1 MDKKDIILSP
11 DYWVILSAP
20 AGSGKTYFLSKR
32 FLEIIKREK
41 INPLKILAITF
52 TEKAAGEMKMRIIQ
66 MAKKY
71 YPEIYKE
78 HEEEFLMLR
87 ISTIHSFCNT
97 FLKRFANEIGI
108 PFGFEILDESS
119 AEIYFDEKIDEFI
132 VEKIFKRREEYEW
145 ILKVFAFY
153 KWERVL
159 EFLKTLLRKR
169 PLIDNIF
176 YKIKDEEIEK
186 IKEFIPHDFEDF
198 SKYEMKDI
206 DEVFK
211 TSKKLGK
218 SIKKS
223 NQQIYS
229 FIYSFFTFYI
239 SRFFKEILDYYFEIK
254 SYEAKVDFADIE
266 FYAYRILNK
275 EEISEIYNVLE
286 AFDEKTNHILIDEF
300 QDTNFLQW
308 RIIEKLTEEWRSGE
322 GAKSEKGEKASL
334 FIVGDPMQSIYMFR
348 NANVKT
354 FESAKNNILIW
365 LGEKAKEEILEE
377 NYRSLRSIIDFVNK
391 IFSGENNYRPFL
403 KKRENEEKGFVE
415 IIINEEKDKE
425 KEIRAIAKRI
435 KNLIGKEIVFERGTE
450 KRKKCEYRDIAILL
464 RKRTNLSL
472 YEKIFREE
480 KIPYCVIGGIGF
492 WKEPEIELLSNFVE
506 FLLEPDYNLG
516 LYLILKSPLFLLKDD
531 EIFKFL
537 IKDKNLWEG
546 IDKNLKK
553 EIGELKKEINNKG
566 LTFSLID
573 YLIKKEFFKYIG
585 NDIQKVKNVFKFF
598 KIIFEIERKGGNL
611 SEIVSYIRK
620 RREIESEGKANIFS
634 EEMNAVRIL
643 TIHKSKGLEFPIV
656 IIPECDKIEVESR
669 DVFAFLENESGYK
682 FKIYPRDKKKFKFY
696 KEFYEE
702 LEEENKRIL
711 YVALTRARD
720 GLIISGQFNFKDE
733 PSSNKNAFQ
742 YIICNADIK
751 KLGNN
756 YEASQE
762 FENLRILKVE
772 DIEDI
777 EIKKEEKIKRE
788 RIDFERKI
796 YLPEKVY
803 YTSFDSYYSVV
814 FGEIMHRI
822 LDAFSKGILKE
833 ENLEI
838 FIKNLLFEKGLKE
851 EMREKFLKE
860 INYHIEKLEESKI
873 FENIIL
879 PKENSFSEFEFIYKE
894 NGEIKK
900 GRIDRLIIRE
910 DCAEIYDYKTEGE
923 EISEEEIKRL
933 KIYKEAVKN
942 YFGIENIKTFII
954 FTKEGKIKEFL

>member
-11 DYWVILSAP
+11 DYWIILSAP

-32 FLEIIKREK
+32 FLEIVKREG

-66 MAKKY
+66 MAKRD
-71 YPEIYKE
+71 YPEIYKKY
-78 HEEEFLMLR
+78 EEEFMMLR

-132 VEKIFKRREEYEW
+132 IEKIFKGKEKYER

-153 KWERVL
+153 KWERAL
-159 EFLKTLLRKR
+159 GFLKTLLRKR

-176 YKIKDEEIEK
+176 YKKEEEDIKK
-186 IKEFIPHDFEDF
+186 FIPYDSGDF
-198 SKYEMKDI
+198 SKYETKDI
-206 DEVFK
+206 EEIFK
-211 TSKKLGK
+211 ISKKLEREV
-218 SIKKS
+218 KKS
-223 NQQIYS
+223 NLELYS
-229 FIYSFFTFYI
+229 FIYYFFTFHI
-239 SRFFKEILDYYFEIK
+239 SNFFKEILDYYFRIK
-254 SYEAKVDFADIE
+254 SYEAKVDFADME
-266 FYAYRILNK
+266 FYAYRILN
-275 EEISEIYNVLE
+275 EGIIEEIYNVLE

-308 RIIEKLTEEWRSGE
+308 RIIEKLIEEWKSGM
-322 GAKSEKGEKASL
+322 GAKFEKGEKASL

-354 FESAKNNILIW
+354 FEGAKRSILTW
-365 LGEKAKEEILEE
+365 LGERAKEEVLEE
-377 NYRSLRSIIDFVNK
+377 NYRSLKSIIDFVNK
-391 IFSGENNYRPFL
+391 IFSNEKNYRPFL
-403 KKRENEEKGFVE
+403 KKRNNEEKGFVE
-415 IIINEEKDKE
+415 IIINEENEKE
-425 KEIRAIAKRI
+425 KEIRAIARRI
-435 KNLIGKEIVFERGTE
+435 KNLIGKELVFEKGNE
-450 KRKKCEYRDIAILL
+450 KKKKCEYRDIAVLL
-464 RKRTNLSL
+464 RKRTNLSI

-480 KIPYCVIGGIGF
+480 KIPYTIIGGIGF

-506 FLLEPDYNLG
+506 FLFEPDYNLG
-516 LYLILKSPLFLLKDD
+516 LYLILKSPLFSLKDN
-531 EIFKFL
+531 EILFK
-537 IKDKNLWEG
+537 G
-546 IDKNLKK
+546 IDKKLKK
-553 EIGELKKEINNKG
+553 EFEELKKEIYEKG

-573 YLIKKEFFKYIG
+573 YLIKKEFFKYIA

-598 KIIFEIERKGGNL
+598 KIIFEIEKRGGNL
-611 SEIVSYIRK
+611 SEILSYIRK

-656 IIPECDKIEVESR
+656 IIPECDEIKVETR
-669 DVFAFLENESGYK
+669 EPFAFLEDEKGYK
-682 FKIYPRDKKKFKFY
+682 FKIYSKDKKEFEFY
-696 KEFYEE
+696 KEFLKE

-720 GLIISGQFNFKDE
+720 GLIISGKFNFKNKIS
-733 PSSNKNAFQ
+733 PYKNAFQ
-742 YIICNADIK
+742 YLLYNAKIK
-751 KLGNN
+751 KSGDN
-756 YEASQE
+756 YETSE
-762 FENLRILKVE
+762 KFENLKILKVE
-772 DIEDI
+772 DIGEV
-777 EIKKEEKIKRE
+777 EIKKEGKIKRE

-796 YLPEKVY
+796 YLPEKETYISLDVY
-803 YTSFDSYYSVV
+803 YSII

-838 FIKNLLFEKGLKE
+838 FVKNLLFEKGLKKE
-851 EMREKFLKE
+851 IREKFLKE
-860 INYHIEKLEESKI
+860 IYYHFEKLKENKI
-873 FENIIL
+873 FENIVL
-879 PKENSFSEFEFIYKE
+879 PKENSFSEFEFVYEE

-900 GRIDRLIIRE
+900 GRIDRLIIKE
-910 DCAEIYDYKTEGE
+910 NYAEIYDYKTEGR
-923 EISEEEIKRL
+923 EIFEEEIKRL

-954 FTKEGKIKEFL
+954 FTKEGKMKEVL

>member
-11 DYWVILSAP
+11 DYWIILSAP

-32 FLEIIKREK
+32 FLEIVKREG

-66 MAKKY
+66 MAKRD
-71 YPEIYKE
+71 YPEIYKKY
-78 HEEEFLMLR
+78 EEEFMMLR

-132 VEKIFKRREEYEW
+132 IEKIFKGKEKYER

-153 KWERVL
+153 KWERAL
-159 EFLKTLLRKR
+159 GFLKTLLRKR

-176 YKIKDEEIEK
+176 YKKEDIKK
-186 IKEFIPHDFEDF
+186 FIPYDSGDF
-198 SKYEMKDI
+198 SKYETKDI
-206 DEVFK
+206 EEIFK
-211 TSKKLGK
+211 ISKKLERED
-218 SIKKS
+218 KKS
-223 NQQIYS
+223 NLELYS
-229 FIYSFFTFYI
+229 FIYYFFTFHI
-239 SRFFKEILDYYFEIK
+239 SNFFKEILDYYFRIK
-254 SYEAKVDFADIE
+254 SYEAKVDFADME
-266 FYAYRILNK
+266 FYAYRILN
-275 EEISEIYNVLE
+275 EGIIEEIYNVLE

-308 RIIEKLTEEWRSGE
+308 RIIEKLIEEWKSGM
-322 GAKSEKGEKASL
+322 GAKFEKGEKASL

-354 FESAKNNILIW
+354 FEGAKRSILTW
-365 LGEKAKEEILEE
+365 LGERAKEEVLEE
-377 NYRSLRSIIDFVNK
+377 NYRSLKSIIDFVNK
-391 IFSGENNYRPFL
+391 IFSNEKNYRPFL
-403 KKRENEEKGFVE
+403 KKRNNEEKGFVE
-415 IIINEEKDKE
+415 IIINEENEKE
-425 KEIRAIAKRI
+425 KEIRAIARRI
-435 KNLIGKEIVFERGTE
+435 KNLIGKEVVFEKGSE
-450 KRKKCEYRDIAILL
+450 KKKKCEYRDIAVLL
-464 RKRTNLSL
+464 RKRTNLSI

-480 KIPYCVIGGIGF
+480 KIPYTIIGGIGF

-506 FLLEPDYNLG
+506 FLFEPDYNLG
-516 LYLILKSPLFLLKDD
+516 LYLILKSPLFSLKDN
-531 EIFKFL
+531 EILFK
-537 IKDKNLWEG
+537 G
-546 IDKNLKK
+546 IDKKLKK
-553 EIGELKKEINNKG
+553 EFEELKKEIYEKG

-573 YLIKKEFFKYIG
+573 YLIKKEFFKYIA

-598 KIIFEIERKGGNL
+598 KIIFEIEKRGGNL
-611 SEIVSYIRK
+611 SEILSYIRK

-656 IIPECDKIEVESR
+656 IIPECDEIKVETR
-669 DVFAFLENESGYK
+669 EPFAFLEDEKGYK
-682 FKIYPRDKKKFKFY
+682 FKIYSKDKKEFEFY
-696 KEFYEE
+696 KEFLKE

-720 GLIISGQFNFKDE
+720 GLIISGKFNFKNKIS
-733 PSSNKNAFQ
+733 PYKNAFQ
-742 YIICNADIK
+742 YLLYNAKIK
-751 KLGNN
+751 KSGDN
-756 YEASQE
+756 YETSE
-762 FENLRILKVE
+762 KFENLKILKVE
-772 DIEDI
+772 DIGEV

-796 YLPEKVY
+796 YLPEKETYISLDVY
-803 YTSFDSYYSVV
+803 YSII

-833 ENLEI
+833 GNLEI
-838 FIKNLLFEKGLKE
+838 FVKNLLFEKGLKKE
-851 EMREKFLKE
+851 IREKFLKE
-860 INYHIEKLEESKI
+860 IYYHFEKLKENKI
-873 FENIIL
+873 FENIVL
-879 PKENSFSEFEFIYKE
+879 PKENSFSEFEFVYEE

-900 GRIDRLIIRE
+900 GRIDRLIIKE
-910 DCAEIYDYKTEGE
+910 NYAEIYDYKTEGR
-923 EISEEEIKRL
+923 EIFEEEIKRL

-954 FTKEGKIKEFL
+954 FTKEGEMKEVL

>member
-32 FLEIIKREK
+32 FLEIIKREG
-41 INPLKILAITF
+41 INPLKMLAITF

-66 MAKKY
+66 MVKRE

-78 HEEEFLMLR
+78 YEEEFMMLR

-119 AEIYFDEKIDEFI
+119 AEIYFEEKINEFI
-132 VEKIFKRREEYEW
+132 VEKIFKGKEKYEN
-145 ILKVFAFY
+145 IFKTFAFY
-153 KWERVL
+153 KWERFMD
-159 EFLKTLLRKR
+159 FLRTLLRKR

-186 IKEFIPHDFEDF
+186 IKDFIPSDFVNF
-198 SKYEMKDI
+198 SKYEGKNI
-206 DEVFK
+206 DEIFK
-211 TSKKLGK
+211 NLKKL
-218 SIKKS
+218 KKKDK
-223 NQQIYS
+223 NLNKELYS
-229 FIYSFFTFYI
+229 YVYSYFTFHI
-239 SRFFKEILDYYFEIK
+239 SIFFKEILEYYFKTK
-254 SYEAKVDFADIE
+254 SYEAKVDFADME
-266 FYAYRILNK
+266 FYAYRILN
-275 EEISEIYNVLE
+275 EGEINEIYNVLE

-308 RIIEKLTEEWRSGE
+308 RIIEKLIEEWRSGM
-322 GAKSEKGEKASL
+322 GAKFEKGEKASL

-354 FESAKNNILIW
+354 FEGAKKDILIW
-365 LGEKAKEEILEE
+365 LGEKAKEENLEE
-377 NYRSLRSIIDFVNK
+377 NYRSLKSIIKFVNK
-391 IFSGENNYRPFL
+391 IFSNEENYSQFL
-403 KKRENEEKGFVE
+403 KKRNNEESGFVE
-415 IIINEEKDKE
+415 IIINEKDDKE
-425 KEIRAIAKRI
+425 KEIKAIARRI
-435 KNLIGKEIVFERGTE
+435 KGLIGKEIVFEKGTE

-464 RKRTNLSL
+464 RKRTNLSI

-480 KIPYCVIGGIGF
+480 KIPYTIIGGIGF

-506 FLLEPDYNLG
+506 FIFEPNYNLG
-516 LYLILKSPLFLLKDD
+516 LYLILKSPLFSLKDN
-531 EIFKFL
+531 EIFRFL
-537 IKDKNLWEG
+537 FKDKNLWKG

-553 EIGELKKEINNKG
+553 EIEELKKEIYEKG

-598 KIIFEIERKGGNL
+598 KIIHEIERKGGNL

-656 IIPECDKIEVESR
+656 IIPECDEIKVEKRES
-669 DVFAFLENESGYK
+669 FAFLEDEKGYK
-682 FKIYPRDKKKFKFY
+682 FKIYPKDKEKFDFY
-696 KEFYEE
+696 KEFLEE
-702 LEEENKRIL
+702 LKKENKRIL

-720 GLIISGQFNFKDE
+720 GLIISGNLNMEKKID
-733 PSSNKNAFQ
+733 PDKNAFQ
-742 YIICNADIK
+742 YIFS
-751 KLGNN
+751 KLFTEKSN
-756 YEASQE
+756 ETIQKI
-762 FENLRILKVE
+762 ENLKILKVE
-772 DIEDI
+772 
-777 EIKKEEKIKRE
+777 EIKEVEIKEEEKIKRE

-796 YLPEKVY
+796 YLPEKLSY
-803 YTSFDSYYSVV
+803 LSLDNYYSII

-851 EMREKFLKE
+851 EKREKFLKE
-860 INYHIEKLEESKI
+860 INYHIEKLRENKI
-873 FENIIL
+873 FENVVL
-879 PKENSFSEFEFIYKE
+879 PRENSFSEFEFIYKE

-900 GRIDRLIIRE
+900 GRIDRLIIKE
-910 DCAEIYDYKTEGE
+910 NCAEIYDYKTEE
-923 EISEEEIKRL
+923 KISEEEIKRL

>member
-32 FLEIIKREK
+32 FLEIIKKEG

-52 TEKAAGEMKMRIIQ
+52 TEKAAGEMKMRVIQ

-71 YPEIYKE
+71 YPEIYKKY
-78 HEEEFLMLR
+78 EEEFMMLR

-132 VEKIFKRREEYEW
+132 IEKIFKRKEEYEE

-176 YKIKDEEIEK
+176 YKIIEEEE
-186 IKEFIPHDFEDF
+186 IKEFIPKDFEDF
-198 SKYEMKDI
+198 SKYENKDMNEI
-206 DEVFK
+206 FK
-211 TSKKLGK
+211 ISKKLGK
-218 SIKKS
+218 SGEKS
-223 NQQIYS
+223 NLGFHS
-229 FIYSFFTFYI
+229 FVYSFFTFYI
-239 SRFFKEILDYYFEIK
+239 FHFFKEILDYYFKIK

-266 FYAYRILNK
+266 FYAYRILN
-275 EEISEIYNVLE
+275 EGEVDEIYNVLE

-308 RIIEKLTEEWRSGE
+308 RIIKKLIEEWRSGM
-322 GAKSEKGEKASL
+322 GAKFEKGEKASL

-354 FESAKNNILIW
+354 FEGAKKDILIW

-391 IFSGENNYRPFL
+391 IFSNEKNYRPFL
-403 KKRENEEKGFVE
+403 KKRKNEEIGFVE
-415 IIINEEKDKE
+415 IIINEKNEKE
-425 KEIRAIAKRI
+425 REIRAIAKRI
-435 KNLIGKEIVFERGTE
+435 KNLIGKEIVFERETE
-450 KRKKCEYRDIAILL
+450 KKKKCEYRDIAILL

-492 WKEPEIELLSNFVE
+492 WKEPEIELLSKFVE
-506 FLLEPDYNLG
+506 FLFEPNYNLG
-516 LYLILKSPLFLLKDD
+516 LYLILKSPLFSLKDN

-537 IKDKNLWEG
+537 IKDKDLWKG

-553 EIGELKKEINNKG
+553 EIEELKKEINNKG
-566 LTFSLID
+566 LIFSLMD

-620 RREIESEGKANIFS
+620 RRKIESEGKANIFS

-656 IIPECDKIEVESR
+656 IIPECDEIKAESR
-669 DVFAFLENESGYK
+669 DVFAFLEDESGYR
-682 FKIYPRDKKKFKFY
+682 FKIYPREKKEFEFY
-696 KEFYEE
+696 KEFYKE

-720 GLIISGQFNFKDE
+720 GLIISGQFNFKDK

-742 YIICNADIK
+742 YLLCNADIK

-756 YEASQE
+756 YETSQK
-762 FENLRILKVE
+762 FENLKILKVE
-772 DIEDI
+772 DIE
-777 EIKKEEKIKRE
+777 ESKPEEEEKIKRE

-796 YLPEKVY
+796 YLPEKVPY
-803 YTSFDSYYSVV
+803 FSLNNYYSTI
-814 FGEIMHRI
+814 FGEIIHRI

-838 FIKNLLFEKGLKE
+838 FIKNLLFEKGLEKKIRE
-851 EMREKFLKE
+851 EFLKE
-860 INYHIEKLEESKI
+860 INYHIEKLKESKI
-873 FENIIL
+873 FENIVL

-894 NGEIKK
+894 NGEIKN
-900 GRIDRLIIRE
+900 GRIDRLIIKE
-910 DCAEIYDYKTEGE
+910 NCAEIYDYKTEE
-923 EISEEEIKRL
+923 KITEEEIKRL

-942 YFGIENIKTFII
+942 YFGIENVKIFII
-954 FTKEGKIKEFL
+954 FTKKGKIKEVL

>member
-11 DYWVILSAP
+11 DYWIILSAP

-32 FLEIIKREK
+32 FLEIVKREG

-66 MAKKY
+66 MAKRD
-71 YPEIYKE
+71 YPEIYKKY
-78 HEEEFLMLR
+78 EEEFMMLR

-132 VEKIFKRREEYEW
+132 IEKIFKGKEKYER

-153 KWERVL
+153 KWERAL
-159 EFLKTLLRKR
+159 GFLKTLLRKR

-176 YKIKDEEIEK
+176 YKKEDIKK
-186 IKEFIPHDFEDF
+186 FIPYDSGDF
-198 SKYEMKDI
+198 SKYETKDI
-206 DEVFK
+206 EEIFK
-211 TSKKLGK
+211 ISKKLERED
-218 SIKKS
+218 KKS
-223 NQQIYS
+223 NLELYS
-229 FIYSFFTFYI
+229 FIYYFFTFHI
-239 SRFFKEILDYYFEIK
+239 SNFFKEILDYYFRIK
-254 SYEAKVDFADIE
+254 SYEAKVDFADME
-266 FYAYRILNK
+266 FYAYRILN
-275 EEISEIYNVLE
+275 EGIIEEIYNVLE

-308 RIIEKLTEEWRSGE
+308 RIIEKLIEEWKSGM
-322 GAKSEKGEKASL
+322 GAKFEKGEKASL

-354 FESAKNNILIW
+354 FEGAKRSILTW
-365 LGEKAKEEILEE
+365 LGERAKEEVLEE
-377 NYRSLRSIIDFVNK
+377 NYRSLKSIIDFVNK
-391 IFSGENNYRPFL
+391 IFSNEKNYRPFL
-403 KKRENEEKGFVE
+403 KKRNNEEKGFVE
-415 IIINEEKDKE
+415 IIINEENEKE
-425 KEIRAIAKRI
+425 KEIRAIARRI
-435 KNLIGKEIVFERGTE
+435 KNLIGKEVVFEKGSE
-450 KRKKCEYRDIAILL
+450 KKKKCEYRDIAVLL
-464 RKRTNLSL
+464 RKRTNLSI

-480 KIPYCVIGGIGF
+480 KIPYTIIGGIGF

-506 FLLEPDYNLG
+506 FLFEPDYNLG
-516 LYLILKSPLFLLKDD
+516 LYLILKSPLFSLKDN
-531 EIFKFL
+531 EILFK
-537 IKDKNLWEG
+537 G
-546 IDKNLKK
+546 IDKKLKK
-553 EIGELKKEINNKG
+553 EFEELKKEIYEKG

-573 YLIKKEFFKYIG
+573 YLIKKEFFKYIA

-598 KIIFEIERKGGNL
+598 KIIFEIEKRGGNL
-611 SEIVSYIRK
+611 SEILSYIRK

-656 IIPECDKIEVESR
+656 IIPECDEIKVETR
-669 DVFAFLENESGYK
+669 EPFAFLEDEKGYK
-682 FKIYPRDKKKFKFY
+682 FKIYSKDKKEFEFY
-696 KEFYEE
+696 KEFLKE

-720 GLIISGQFNFKDE
+720 GLIISGKFNFKNKIS
-733 PSSNKNAFQ
+733 PYKNAFQ
-742 YIICNADIK
+742 YLLYNAKIK
-751 KLGNN
+751 KSGDN
-756 YEASQE
+756 YETSE
-762 FENLRILKVE
+762 KFENLKILKVE
-772 DIEDI
+772 DIGEV

-796 YLPEKVY
+796 YLPEKETYISLDVY
-803 YTSFDSYYSVV
+803 YSII

-833 ENLEI
+833 GNLEI
-838 FIKNLLFEKGLKE
+838 FVKNLLFEKGLKKE
-851 EMREKFLKE
+851 IREKFLKE
-860 INYHIEKLEESKI
+860 IYYHFEKLKENKI
-873 FENIIL
+873 FENIVL
-879 PKENSFSEFEFIYKE
+879 PKENSFSEFEFVYEE

-900 GRIDRLIIRE
+900 GRIDRLIIKE
-910 DCAEIYDYKTEGE
+910 NYAEIYDYKTEGR
-923 EISEEEIKRL
+923 EIFEEEIKRL

-954 FTKEGKIKEFL
+954 FTKEGKMKEVL

>member
-11 DYWVILSAP
+11 DYWIILSAP

-32 FLEIIKREK
+32 FLEIVKREG

-66 MAKKY
+66 MAKRD
-71 YPEIYKE
+71 YPEIYKKY
-78 HEEEFLMLR
+78 EEEFMMLR

-132 VEKIFKRREEYEW
+132 IEKIFKGKEKYER

-153 KWERVL
+153 KWERAL
-159 EFLKTLLRKR
+159 GFLKTLLRKR

-176 YKIKDEEIEK
+176 YKEEDIKK
-186 IKEFIPHDFEDF
+186 FIPYDSGDF
-198 SKYEMKDI
+198 SKYETKDI
-206 DEVFK
+206 EEIFK
-211 TSKKLGK
+211 ISKKLEREV
-218 SIKKS
+218 KKS
-223 NQQIYS
+223 NLELYS
-229 FIYSFFTFYI
+229 FIYYFFTFHI
-239 SRFFKEILDYYFEIK
+239 SNFFKEILDYYFRIK
-254 SYEAKVDFADIE
+254 SYEAKVDFADME
-266 FYAYRILNK
+266 FYAYRILN
-275 EEISEIYNVLE
+275 EGIIEEIYNVLE

-308 RIIEKLTEEWRSGE
+308 RIIEKLIEEWKSGM
-322 GAKSEKGEKASL
+322 GAKFEKGEKASL

-354 FESAKNNILIW
+354 FEGAKRSILTW
-365 LGEKAKEEILEE
+365 LGERAKEEVLEE
-377 NYRSLRSIIDFVNK
+377 NYRSLKSIIDFVNK
-391 IFSGENNYRPFL
+391 IFSNEKNYRPFL
-403 KKRENEEKGFVE
+403 KKRNNEEKGFVE
-415 IIINEEKDKE
+415 IIINEENEKE
-425 KEIRAIAKRI
+425 KEIRAIARRI
-435 KNLIGKEIVFERGTE
+435 KNLIGKEIVFEKGNE
-450 KRKKCEYRDIAILL
+450 KKKKCEYRDIAVLL
-464 RKRTNLSL
+464 RKRTNLSI

-480 KIPYCVIGGIGF
+480 KIPYTIIGGIGF

-506 FLLEPDYNLG
+506 FLFEPDYNLG
-516 LYLILKSPLFLLKDD
+516 LYLILKSPLFSLKDN
-531 EIFKFL
+531 EILFK
-537 IKDKNLWEG
+537 G
-546 IDKNLKK
+546 INKKLKK
-553 EIGELKKEINNKG
+553 EFEELKKEIYEKG

-573 YLIKKEFFKYIG
+573 YLIKKEFFKYIA

-598 KIIFEIERKGGNL
+598 KIIFEIEKRGGNL
-611 SEIVSYIRK
+611 SEILSYIRK

-656 IIPECDKIEVESR
+656 IIPECDEIKVETR
-669 DVFAFLENESGYK
+669 EPFAFLEDEKGYK
-682 FKIYPRDKKKFKFY
+682 FKIYSKDKKEFEFY
-696 KEFYEE
+696 KEFLKE

-720 GLIISGQFNFKDE
+720 GLIISGKFNFKNKIS
-733 PSSNKNAFQ
+733 PYKNAFQ
-742 YIICNADIK
+742 YLLYNAKIK
-751 KLGNN
+751 KSGDN
-756 YEASQE
+756 YETSE
-762 FENLRILKVE
+762 KFENLKILKVE
-772 DIEDI
+772 DIGEV

-796 YLPEKVY
+796 YLPEKETYISLDVY
-803 YTSFDSYYSVV
+803 YSII

-838 FIKNLLFEKGLKE
+838 FVKNLLFEKGLKKE
-851 EMREKFLKE
+851 IREKFLKE
-860 INYHIEKLEESKI
+860 IYYNFEKLKENKI
-873 FENIIL
+873 FENIVL
-879 PKENSFSEFEFIYKE
+879 PKENSFSEFEFVYEE

-900 GRIDRLIIRE
+900 GRIDRLIIKE
-910 DCAEIYDYKTEGE
+910 NYAEIYDYKTEGR
-923 EISEEEIKRL
+923 EIFEEEIKRL

-954 FTKEGKIKEFL
+954 FTKEGKMKEVL

>member
-11 DYWVILSAP
+11 DYWIILSAP

-32 FLEIIKREK
+32 FLEIVKREG

-66 MAKKY
+66 MAKRD
-71 YPEIYKE
+71 YPEIYKKY
-78 HEEEFLMLR
+78 EEEFMMLR

-132 VEKIFKRREEYEW
+132 IEKIFKGKEKYER

-153 KWERVL
+153 KWERAL
-159 EFLKTLLRKR
+159 GFLKTLLRKR

-176 YKIKDEEIEK
+176 YKKEEEDIKK
-186 IKEFIPHDFEDF
+186 FIPYDSGDF
-198 SKYEMKDI
+198 SKYETKDI
-206 DEVFK
+206 EEIFK
-211 TSKKLGK
+211 ISKKLERED
-218 SIKKS
+218 KKS
-223 NQQIYS
+223 NLELYS
-229 FIYSFFTFYI
+229 FIYYFFTFHI
-239 SRFFKEILDYYFEIK
+239 SNFFKEILDYYFRIK
-254 SYEAKVDFADIE
+254 SYEAKVDFADME
-266 FYAYRILNK
+266 FYAYRILN
-275 EEISEIYNVLE
+275 EGIIEEIYNVLE

-308 RIIEKLTEEWRSGE
+308 RIIEKLIEEWKSGM
-322 GAKSEKGEKASL
+322 GAKFEKGEKASL

-354 FESAKNNILIW
+354 FEGAKRSILTW
-365 LGEKAKEEILEE
+365 LGERAKEEVLEE
-377 NYRSLRSIIDFVNK
+377 NYRSLKSIIDFVNK
-391 IFSGENNYRPFL
+391 IFSNEKNYRPFL
-403 KKRENEEKGFVE
+403 KKRNNEEKGFVE
-415 IIINEEKDKE
+415 IIINEENEKE
-425 KEIRAIAKRI
+425 KEIRAIARRI
-435 KNLIGKEIVFERGTE
+435 KNLIGKELVFEKGNE
-450 KRKKCEYRDIAILL
+450 KKKKCEYRDIAVLL
-464 RKRTNLSL
+464 RKRTNLSI

-480 KIPYCVIGGIGF
+480 KIPYTIIGGIGF

-506 FLLEPDYNLG
+506 FLFEPDYNLG
-516 LYLILKSPLFLLKDD
+516 LYLILKSPLFSLKDN
-531 EIFKFL
+531 EILFK
-537 IKDKNLWEG
+537 G
-546 IDKNLKK
+546 IDKKLKK
-553 EIGELKKEINNKG
+553 EFEELKKEIYEKG

-573 YLIKKEFFKYIG
+573 YLIKKEFFKYIA

-598 KIIFEIERKGGNL
+598 KIIFEIEKRGGNL
-611 SEIVSYIRK
+611 SEILSYIRK

-656 IIPECDKIEVESR
+656 IIPECDEIKVETR
-669 DVFAFLENESGYK
+669 EPFAFLEDEKGYK
-682 FKIYPRDKKKFKFY
+682 FKIYSKDKKEFEFY
-696 KEFYEE
+696 KEFLKE

-720 GLIISGQFNFKDE
+720 GLIISGKFNFKNKIS
-733 PSSNKNAFQ
+733 PYKNAFQ
-742 YIICNADIK
+742 YLLYNAKIK
-751 KLGNN
+751 KSGDN
-756 YEASQE
+756 YETSE
-762 FENLRILKVE
+762 KFENLKILKVE
-772 DIEDI
+772 DIGEV
-777 EIKKEEKIKRE
+777 EIKKEGKIKRE

-796 YLPEKVY
+796 YLPEKETYISLDVY
-803 YTSFDSYYSVV
+803 YSII

-838 FIKNLLFEKGLKE
+838 FVKNLLFEKGLKKE
-851 EMREKFLKE
+851 IREKFLKE
-860 INYHIEKLEESKI
+860 IYYHFEKLKENKI
-873 FENIIL
+873 FENIVL
-879 PKENSFSEFEFIYKE
+879 PKENSFSEFEFVYEE

-900 GRIDRLIIRE
+900 GRIDRLIIKE
-910 DCAEIYDYKTEGE
+910 NYAEIYDYKTEGR
-923 EISEEEIKRL
+923 EIFEEEIKRL

-954 FTKEGKIKEFL
+954 FTKEGKMKEVL